1 MWSCLKSVVYSFSGK
16 KCIPRLYRPL
26 QIYIFTIYLGHI
38 LISYGVKNLV
48 VYSKYEWIKK
58 LYFCWNISYI
68 TKFKMECKVLDDLHC
83 VFIFL
88 WCEKV
93 LNFSSREVISHAR
106 KISMEGGK
114 NLNSSRNGKHT
125 VNHKCVFQ
133 HLLTHKHFSKKGE
146 KILKDTYFC
155 FVWFAFLISFCNI

>member
-1 MWSCLKSVVYSFSGK
+1 MS
-16 KCIPRLYRPL
+16 
-26 QIYIFTIYLGHI
+26 YL
-38 LISYGVKNLV
+38 NT
-48 VYSKYEWIKK
+48 
-58 LYFCWNISYI
+58 F
-68 TKFKMECKVLDDLHC
+68 TKFEIEGKVLSTLNC

-88 WCEKV
+88 RCEKV

-146 KILKDTYFC
+146 KIMKDTFFC
-155 FVWFAFLISFCNI
+155 